1 MRPEPRAR
9 SRRAPAVAGESFMPR
24 PKIGPAI
31 RQEDFDAFKA
41 LSPDDPDLP
50 AAFEEWRKNA
60 AEIDAKLKTLGVIV
74 QRIPINPH
82 EFAAWARKTG
92 RDANEAARRAFAIS
106 KNRRK

>member
-1 MRPEPRAR
+1 
-9 SRRAPAVAGESFMPR
+9 MPR

-74 QRIPINPH
+74 QRIPISPQ

-92 RDANEAARRAFAIS
+92 RDANEAARRSPAAEVS
-106 KNRRK
+106 RVVASRSSRRK